1 MNNSD
6 FGRGSVSG
14 SVGVRG
20 RACGVRGVLLAT
32 TAAGCAV
39 FGAGAAQA
47 QQAYSPILAGPVVG
61 GVAGVPVNLSGF
73 MDIVPGP
80 SMAISIADVT
90 GFKTVGGDGSGGGAG
105 LGGALFVGTGAIVD
119 ITTSRFTNN
128 VAQGGNGG
136 NGSIYGGS
144 LNGGGIPSGVLGAT
158 SQIPGIPGLP
168 GSTPYGQ
175 SDAYAFGDG
184 NGNGL
189 AGTSG
194 SSGVTAGIGGVVT
207 PFVQGGQGGA
217 GGNAQNGWTTNPVR
231 QQAVTDAATNLSIA
245 SQSATE
251 AGVQQTIDTILNGVA
266 ITKQTADIAL
276 EAGAIAAE
284 AEVTDAAISTVNAA
298 RAAVAI
304 ATDAIELSASVTQ
317 MSNDAAVLSTAG
329 QSVTLATQQL
339 TEATQALASWYT
351 GVAAGIYGGGGNG
364 GQGGQGGQ
372 GGFGA
377 AGGPGG
383 NGGNGGIGFGL
394 QNGGNGGAGGNAGIS
409 GFGAGGSQGGN
420 GGQPA
425 LLGVNGGETG
435 AAGAGGIAG
444 FGGGVGSSGTGVGV
458 ASPIGGGGGSGLGGA
473 IFVANGGTVLINGIS
488 LFMGNSTIAG
498 QSLNGGASGQAAGNS
513 IFLQGNSQLIFG
525 ALPTDVTT
533 FIGPQSIADDSA
545 IGIGGQGFGSIT
557 VAAGKLVMAPGTTNQ
572 YAGSTTVGSVLNPL
586 GVPGLLSAILRAND
600 GDGLPS
606 ASQLIFT
613 NAGILET
620 NKDFNRTVGTGSRD
634 VTWNGSG
641 GFAYWNGIVT
651 GDGSVP
657 SAVPGKLMVTLSGND
672 PLTWGLFGFVPVGSA
687 LVFGAKDATGSV
699 TFTNDILTGLAGVL
713 PLTTVNIT
721 VVANDAQP
729 NALQPGQGIAANID
743 YLEYTGSIIGLGGV
757 SFNDLFNTGTVYLLN
772 QQYYVGP
779 TFLNN
784 GLLSLQGKGSIAP
797 SMLLDITGK
806 DAVFDITNTNG
817 ATSVGGLAGTGTIH
831 MGATPFAVTAALGP
845 VLSDFGGVIDGTA
858 TFTVAGGYQVLS
870 GTNAYTGVTTIKS
883 GAGLG
888 LAGTGS
894 ILTSAGVVD
903 NGLFDISATTAGASI
918 QTLSGNGQ
926 VNLGSQTLTLVNAQ
940 DRFDGAIGGAGG
952 LAIAGGS
959 ETLTGTNTLTGLVD
973 VQQGTTLSLAG
984 TGSLANAVSVQAN
997 GTFDMSATT
1006 GGASLVSLSGAGT
1019 VVLGAQPLTLT
1030 GAHDTFSGVIGGA
1043 GALTVASGVETF
1055 TGINTYTGTTTI
1067 GATGVLQLS
1076 GAGAIAASSSVQ
1088 VAGLLDIS
1096 NTTAGTAITSLG
1108 GNGLVWLGDR
1118 TLAITNANDTF
1129 SGAIGG
1135 TGGLSLK
1142 GGTETL
1148 SGANGYTGQ
1157 TSIDAGAS
1165 LYLTGSGTIA
1175 ASQGVVDNG
1184 VFDISGTSGGAAIT
1198 TLSGNGIVNLGDRT
1212 LYITAANDTFAGVI
1226 TDPPGAALML
1236 LAGTEGLSGV
1246 NTYSGITAIAGGATL
1261 VLSGDGAIAHSSNVL
1276 VFGTLDVS
1284 GTNAGASLMS
1294 LGGNGVVALG
1304 SRSLTLTNAQDS
1316 FFGVIGGS
1324 GGVSVTGGTQTL
1336 AGANSY
1342 TGPTAVSAGAAL
1354 AIAGDGSILASSGLD
1369 NDGVFDISAA
1379 NGAVGLKTLSG
1390 SGVVATA
1397 ANTLYLTA
1405 AGDTFAGS
1413 IGGSGG
1419 LAILGGTETLT
1430 GASTYTGGTLVTGG
1444 ARLVVNSDAALGDAA
1459 GNLTLNGGTIA
1470 ITGDMAMT
1478 RNVVLGNGNGLID
1491 TQNHALALQGAVSG
1505 TGGLVADGGGLIT
1518 LTGANSYAGG
1528 TTIIN
1533 RTTVAVNGDAALG
1546 DAAGA
1551 VDIAN
1556 GTLRLLGAL
1565 SSSRTFV
1572 VGANSTIDANG
1583 HTLDLSGPLYLEAL
1597 GGAPLLDGSAR
1608 ISDGSWNLTPTML
1621 TLDAGSTLHG
1631 VGTITM
1637 PATVNGILRPGNSPG
1652 TLNFAQSLTLG
1663 ATATLA
1669 LNVDGTGTGTGAG
1682 NYSRVLV
1689 HGVFTAGGTL
1699 APQLREISGS
1709 ANNTF
1714 TPALGQSFVIVAS
1727 DGGVT
1732 GSFAGLNQPGE
1743 GLARGSRF
1751 DVLYTDHAVTMYAV
1765 PITYTDLTAFN
1776 VSLTAN
1782 QASTGGSVDALRPA
1796 PGLRANAAVTAALAP
1811 VYALGAGAI
1820 APQLDHL
1827 AATGYGDALAST
1839 LDASRRNGDLIEDQL
1854 NGRRDGTG
1862 KAGSVVRRGNL
1873 TYWMSGQGGVDK
1885 AETPGMTGHRATFDS
1900 VLVGVDKLI
1909 YPDTLVGVAVNYS
1922 SDKVASD
1929 TIGSRIDASLVNL
1942 TGYTAWTDGA
1952 LWIDSRVGVALTH
1965 FRGRRDLAAIGD
1977 TANGSGSGFGANG
1990 SAIAGYRLAVG
2001 GLNVTPV
2008 AGAELNLV
2016 NRGAIAEWA
2025 GDRGRAVALD
2035 VRSDTLTSF
2044 STKVGFRLETL
2055 LNTGANSTLAL
2066 AVRSEW
2072 DHELGDRNTVTHAGF
2087 AEADSAVMANA
2098 SVRRDRDT
2106 ALVGGSMTLTLAHNL
2121 SMWARY
2127 AADLGQNTF
2136 SSTATAGV
2144 RWTW

>member
-1 MNNSD
+1 M
-6 FGRGSVSG
+6 
-14 SVGVRG
+14 
-20 RACGVRGVLLAT
+20 RGVLLTT
-32 TAAGCAV
+32 TAAGCVV
-39 FGAGAAQA
+39 FGAGAAHA
-47 QQAYSPILAGPVVG
+47 QQAYSPVLAGPVVG
-61 GVAGVPVNLSGF
+61 GVPGIPVNLSGF

-80 SMAISIADVT
+80 SMAISVADVT

-119 ITTSRFTNN
+119 ITSSRFTNN

-136 NGSIYGGS
+136 NGSIYGGA

-158 SQIPGIPGLP
+158 SHIPGIPGLP
-168 GSTPYGQ
+168 GATPYGQ
-175 SDAYAFGDG
+175 SDGYAFGDG

-194 SSGVTAGIGGVVT
+194 NAGVTAGSGGLVT

-217 GGNAQNGWTTNPVR
+217 GGDAQNGWTTNPVR
-231 QQAVTDAATNLSIA
+231 QQALTDAATALSIA
-245 SQSATE
+245 SQSVTE

-266 ITKQTADIAL
+266 ITRQTADIAL

-284 AEVTDAAISTVNAA
+284 AEVTDAAISTVDAA

-339 TEATQALASWYT
+339 TEATQSLASWYT
-351 GVAAGIYGGGGNG
+351 GVAAGIYGGGGTG
-364 GQGGQGGQ
+364 GKGGQGGQ

-394 QNGGNGGAGGNAGIS
+394 QNGGDGGAGGNGGIS

-420 GGQPA
+420 GGQAA
-425 LLGVNGGETG
+425 LLGVNGGTTG

-444 FGGGVGSSGTGVGV
+444 FGGGAGSSGTGVGV

-545 IGIGGQGFGSIT
+545 IGVGGLGFGSIT
-557 VAAGKLVMAPGTTNQ
+557 VASGKVVMAPGTTNQ
-572 YAGSTTVGSVLNPL
+572 YAGSTTIGSVLNPL
-586 GVPGLLSAILRAND
+586 GIPGLLSAVLRAND

-620 NKDFNRTVGTGSRD
+620 NRDFNRTVGTGSRD
-634 VTWNGSG
+634 VTWQGSG

-657 SAVPGKLMVTLSGND
+657 SAVPGNLTVTLSGND
-672 PLTWGLFGFVPVGSA
+672 PLVWGQFGFVPVGSA

-729 NALQPGQGIAANID
+729 NALQPGKGIASNID

-806 DAVFDITNTNG
+806 DAVFDITNANG
-817 ATSVGGLAGTGTIH
+817 PTSVGGLAGTGTIH
-831 MGATPFAVTAALGP
+831 MGATPFSVTAALGP
-845 VLSDFGGVIDGTA
+845 VLSNFGGVLDGTA

-870 GTNAYTGVTTIKS
+870 GANTYTGVTTIQS

-888 LAGTGS
+888 LADSGS
-894 ILTSAGVVD
+894 ILTSAGLVD

-940 DRFDGAIGGAGG
+940 DHFDGAIGGIGG
-952 LAIAGGS
+952 LTIAGGS
-959 ETLTGTNTLTGLVD
+959 ETLTGANTLTGLVN
-973 VQQGTTLSLAG
+973 VQQGATLALAG
-984 TGSLANAVSVQAN
+984 NGSLANATTVQAD
-997 GTFDMSATT
+997 GTFDISGTSA
-1006 GGASLVSLSGAGT
+1006 GASLVSLGGAGT
-1019 VVLGAQPLTLT
+1019 VALGAQSITLT
-1030 GAHDTFSGVIGGA
+1030 GAHDTFSGVIGGS
-1043 GALTVASGVETF
+1043 GALTLASGVETF
-1055 TGINTYTGTTTI
+1055 TGVNTYTGTTTI
-1067 GATGVLQLS
+1067 GATGVLGLS

-1088 VAGLLDIS
+1088 VAGLFDIS
-1096 NTTAGTAITSLG
+1096 NTTAGASVTSLG
-1108 GNGLVWLGDR
+1108 GAGLVWLGDR
-1118 TLAITNANDTF
+1118 TLTITSANDTF

-1135 TGGLSLK
+1135 TGGLSLT
-1142 GGTETL
+1142 GGSETL
-1148 SGANGYTGQ
+1148 SGGNAYTGI
-1157 TSIDAGAS
+1157 TTIGAGSS
-1165 LYLTGSGTIA
+1165 LYLTGEGTIA

-1198 TLSGNGIVNLGDRT
+1198 TLSGNGLVKLGGRT
-1212 LYITAANDTFAGVI
+1212 LYLTAANDTFAGVI
-1226 TDPPGAALML
+1226 SDPPGAALML
-1236 LAGTEGLSGV
+1236 LAGTETLAGV
-1246 NTYSGITAIAGGATL
+1246 NTYTGMTAIAGGAKL
-1261 VLSGDGAIAHSSNVL
+1261 VLSGAGAIAQSSNVL
-1276 VFGTLDVS
+1276 VYGTLDVS
-1284 GTNAGASLMS
+1284 GTTAGTSLMS
-1294 LGGNGVVALG
+1294 LGGNGAVQLG
-1304 SRSLTLTNAQDS
+1304 STSINLTNAQDS
-1316 FFGVIGGS
+1316 FFGIIAGS
-1324 GGVSVTGGTQTL
+1324 GGIAVTGGTQAF
-1336 AGANSY
+1336 AGNNSY
-1342 TGPTAVSAGAAL
+1342 TGQTAISAGAGL
-1354 AIAGDGSILASSGLD
+1354 AIVSDGSILASAGLD

-1379 NGAVGLKTLSG
+1379 NGAVGIKTLSG
-1390 SGVVATA
+1390 AGVVNTG
-1397 ANTLYLTA
+1397 ANMLYLTA

-1413 IGGSGG
+1413 IGGNGG
-1419 LAILGGTETLT
+1419 LAVLGGTETLT
-1430 GASTYTGGTLVTGG
+1430 GASTYTGGTYVTGG
-1444 ARLVVNSDAALGDAA
+1444 ARLVVNGDAALGDAA
-1459 GNLTLNGGTIA
+1459 GSLTLNGGTLA
-1470 ITGDMAMT
+1470 ISADTAMT

-1491 TQNHALALQGAVSG
+1491 TQSHALALQGVVSG
-1505 TGGLVADGGGLIT
+1505 NGGLVADGGGLIT
-1518 LTGANSYAGG
+1518 MTGINSYAGG

-1533 RTTVAVNGDAALG
+1533 HTTVAVNGDAALG

-1551 VDIAN
+1551 VDIAS
-1556 GTLRLLGAL
+1556 GTLLLQGAL
-1565 SSSRTFV
+1565 QSSRTFV
-1572 VGANSTIDANG
+1572 VGSTSVIDANG
-1583 HTLDLSGPLYLEAL
+1583 YVLDLSGPLFLEAL
-1597 GGAPLLDGSAR
+1597 GGVPLLDGSAR
-1608 ISDGSWNLTPTML
+1608 ISDGSWSLTPTML

-1631 VGTITM
+1631 VGTIAM

-1652 TLNFAQSLTLG
+1652 TLAFAQSLELG

-1699 APQLREISGS
+1699 APQLRDISGS

-1714 TPALGQSFVIVAS
+1714 TPSLGQSFVIVAS
-1727 DGGVT
+1727 DGGVK
-1732 GSFAGLNQPGE
+1732 GSFASLVEPTD

-1751 DVLYTDHAVTMYAV
+1751 DVLYTDNAVTMYTV
-1765 PITYTDLTAFN
+1765 PVTYTDLTAFN
-1776 VSLTAN
+1776 VALTAN
-1782 QASTGGSVDALRPA
+1782 QTSTGGSVDALRPA

-1811 VYALGAGAI
+1811 IYALGAAAI
-1820 APQLDHL
+1820 APQLNHL
-1827 AATGYGDALAST
+1827 SATGYGDALSSA

-1854 NGRRDGTG
+1854 NGRRDGMAT
-1862 KAGSVVRRGNL
+1862 AGTVVQRGRL
-1873 TYWMSGQGGVDK
+1873 TYWMSAQGGLDK

-1900 VLVGVDKLI
+1900 VLIGVDKQL
-1909 YPDTLVGVAVNYS
+1909 YSDTLVGLAVNYS

-1929 TIGSRIDASLVNL
+1929 SLGSRIDASVVNL
-1942 TGYTAWTDGA
+1942 TGYTAWNDGS

-1990 SAIAGYRLAVG
+1990 SAVAGYRLAVG
-2001 GLNVTPV
+2001 GLNFTPV
-2008 AGAELNLV
+2008 AGAEINLV

-2025 GDRGRAVALD
+2025 GDHGRAVALN
-2035 VRSDTLTSF
+2035 VRSDTLTSL
-2044 STKVGFRLETL
+2044 STKIGFRLETL
-2055 LNTGANSTLAL
+2055 LSTGANSTLAL
-2066 AVRSEW
+2066 AARSEW
-2072 DHELGDRNTVTHAGF
+2072 DHELGDRNTVTHASF
-2087 AEADSAVMANA
+2087 AEAGSAVMANS

-2106 ALVGGSMTLTLAHNL
+2106 ALLSGGMTLTLPHNL
-2121 SMWARY
+2121 SLWARY

-2136 SSTATAGV
+2136 SSTATAGL